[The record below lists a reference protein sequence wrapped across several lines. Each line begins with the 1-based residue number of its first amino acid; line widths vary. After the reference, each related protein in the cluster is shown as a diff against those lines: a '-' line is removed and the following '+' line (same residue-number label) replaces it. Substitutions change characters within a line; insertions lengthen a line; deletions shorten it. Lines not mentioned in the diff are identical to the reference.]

1 LLSFLYTHSLKGL
14 SPQKLYSH
22 LRKWFPWRALYPVG
36 ALMNN
41 SSFSQLWEQKCL
53 QYRKSFVRA
62 MSTYLF
68 CRLLSFLC
76 IFIFFLNDT
85 LCYFH
90 TALFDKSVL
99 KFQIMKIFITLLY
112 YETVL
117 FFFIYVVSPVDYFVG
132 VTKS

>member
-1 LLSFLYTHSLKGL
+1 MSTVQKKFCSRNEHVSFL
-14 SPQKLYSH
+14 Q
-22 LRKWFPWRALYPVG
+22 ALV
-36 ALMNN
+36 
-41 SSFSQLWEQKCL
+41 F
-53 QYRKSFVRA
+53 FVHF
-62 MSTYLF
+62 Y
-68 CRLLSFLC
+68 
-76 IFIFFLNDT
+76 FFLNDT
-85 LCYFH
+85 LCYFR